1 MSSAVELETGHS
13 YVAVGTERF
22 KKLPYVELLVSK
34 AAERYCYARSSLS
47 MCEAACSCAL
57 LSLLSSHSSGF
68 LYFVDIT
75 QEREGC

>member
-1 MSSAVELETGHS
+1 MSSAVELETGHC

-34 AAERYCYARSSLS
+34 ATERYCFAKTLCVF
-47 MCEAACSCAL
+47 MCLFAGCSAQYCF
-57 LSLLSSHSSGF
+57 S
-68 LYFVDIT
+68 LYFVDII